1 MTILLKTFCRL
12 AIALTA
18 IAAVTVS
25 AQDIKL
31 SGAGATF
38 PYPLY
43 SKWFNEY
50 NKLHPEIKI
59 NYQSIG
65 SGGGI
70 RQFSEGTVD
79 FGATDGPMTNDQLAS
94 SKVQPVKHL
103 PMTLGAVVPIYNLPL
118 KGLRFSGETLAAI
131 FLGEIK
137 NWNDPRI
144 VKDNPGAA
152 LPADT
157 ITVVHRADGSG
168 TTYCFVD
175 YLAKVSSA
183 WKAKVGPAATSV
195 TWPTGLA
202 GKGNEGV
209 AGTVRQIPGSIG
221 YVELI
226 YATQNKI
233 NYGEMKNAAG
243 EYINADLKS
252 VTAAAATAKIPADY
266 RVSITNAPGKGVYP
280 IATFTWLLVTAKA
293 RDAKKDAV
301 LKGFLTWAVTD
312 GQKFA
317 EALGYARLPDDLVK
331 RELAD
336 IQKLP

>member
-1 MTILLKTFCRL
+1 MYKKTARAGLALIL
-12 AIALTA
+12 AAAALYA
-18 IAAVTVS
+18 P
-25 AQDIKL
+25 AQEVKL

-79 FGATDGPMTNDQLAS
+79 FGATDGPMTDAQLAG
-94 SKVQPVKHL
+94 SKVQPVRHL
-103 PMTLGAVVPIYNLPL
+103 PMTLGAVVPIYNLPA
-118 KGLRFSGETLAAI
+118 KGLKFSGETLAGI

-137 NWNDPRI
+137 TWNDPRI
-144 VKDNPGAA
+144 AKDNPSAS
-152 LPADT
+152 LSSDS

-175 YLAKVSSA
+175 YLAKVSHE
-183 WKAKVGPAATSV
+183 WKEKVGPAATSV
-195 TWPTGLA
+195 TWPAGL
-202 GKGNEGV
+202 GSKGNEGV
-209 AGTVRQIPGSIG
+209 AGTVKSIPGSIG

-233 NYGEMKNAAG
+233 NYGAMKNAAG
-243 EYINADLKS
+243 EFVTADLAS
-252 VTAAAATAKIPADY
+252 VSAAAATAKIPSDY
-266 RVSITNAPGKGVYP
+266 RVSITNAAGKGVYP
-280 IATFTWLLVTAKA
+280 ISTFTWLLVTAKA
-293 RDAKKDAV
+293 RDAKKDAT
-301 LKGFLTWAVTD
+301 LKAFLNWAMTD
-312 GQKFA
+312 GQSFA
-317 EALGYARLPDDLVK
+317 EALGYARLPADLAK

>member
-1 MTILLKTFCRL
+1 MRQLTRIFSRIAML
-12 AIALTA
+12 AVAAAAL
-18 IAAVTVS
+18 TVS
-25 AQDIKL
+25 AQEVKL

-79 FGATDGPMTNDQLAS
+79 FGATDGPMTDVQLSS

-103 PMTLGAVVPIYNLPL
+103 PMTLGAVVPIYNLPV
-118 KGLRFSGETLAAI
+118 KGLNFSGETLAGI

-137 NWNDPRI
+137 TWNDPRI
-144 VKDNPGAA
+144 AKENPGAA
-152 LPADT
+152 LPSDN

-175 YLAKVSSA
+175 YLAKVSHE
-183 WKAKVGPAATSV
+183 WKEKVGAPATSV
-195 TWPTGLA
+195 TWPAGLA

-209 AGTVRQIPGSIG
+209 AGTVKQLPGAIG

-226 YATQNKI
+226 YAIQNKI
-233 NYGEMKNAAG
+233 NYGAMKNAAG
-243 EYINADLKS
+243 EFVTADLKS
-252 VTAAAATAKIPADY
+252 VSAAAATAKIPSDY
-266 RVSITNAPGKGVYP
+266 RVSITNATGKGVYP
-280 IATFTWLLVTAKA
+280 IATFTWLLVTSKA

-301 LKGFLTWAVTD
+301 LKGFLNWAVTD
-312 GQKFA
+312 GQAFT
-317 EALGYARLPDDLVK
+317 EGLGYARLPADLAK

-336 IQKLP
+336 ISKLP